1 MSLTSLI
8 SQSFNLETD
17 PFYYYQTPSTVKRKF
32 DEINDDNG
40 MISNKLYCKDYMSKE
55 IELDINNHN
64 NKHNSR
70 EFEFDIN
77 TL

>member
-1 MSLTSLI
+1 MSIKGSRSKSL
-8 SQSFNLETD
+8 NLETD
-17 PFYYYQTPSTVKRKF
+17 PFYYYQKNNASTDKIKF
-32 DEINDDNG
+32 ENNLTEINNDN
-40 MISNKLYCKDYMSKE
+40 DYSTKE

-64 NKHNSR
+64 NKYNSR